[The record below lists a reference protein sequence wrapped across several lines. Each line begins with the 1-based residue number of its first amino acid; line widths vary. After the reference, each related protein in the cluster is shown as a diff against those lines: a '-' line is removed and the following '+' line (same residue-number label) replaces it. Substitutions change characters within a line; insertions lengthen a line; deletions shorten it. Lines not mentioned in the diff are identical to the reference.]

1 MTEPLPTAHPAPAPR
16 PATGPDHRAPRDMDT
31 WELIATFRH
40 ARALLGFT
48 PGAQLSRA
56 LANFM
61 FAARRELAHR
71 GEYDDDYLHSS

>member
-1 MTEPLPTAHPAPAPR
+1 MTGPLPAAHPAPASR
-16 PATGPDHRAPRDMDT
+16 RMTGPDHRAPRDMDT
-31 WELIATFRH
+31 WELVATFRH

-48 PGAQLSRA
+48 PGVQLSRA

-71 GEYDDDYLHSS
+71 GECDDDYLYSA

>member
-1 MTEPLPTAHPAPAPR
+1 MTNPTSGPASRSPA
-16 PATGPDHRAPRDMDT
+16 AAVTGPEHRSPGDMDS
-31 WELIATFRH
+31 WELIAMFRH
-40 ARALLGFT
+40 ARALSGFT

-71 GEYDDDYLHSS
+71 GECDDDYLYSA